1 MGGIAVVWRRNTSG
15 VLLAKGVTIIWTTN
29 LELGKLPPASM
40 VVTYGPRPTLEEL
53 ERCGYALRSGY
64 QGDAALEAGAL
75 HGAGEEASRSSR

>member
-1 MGGIAVVWRRNTSG
+1 VWPSELPNAVEETYADN
-15 VLLAKGVTIIWTTN
+15 
-29 LELGKLPPASM
+29 PPGDKRGNHLDATRI